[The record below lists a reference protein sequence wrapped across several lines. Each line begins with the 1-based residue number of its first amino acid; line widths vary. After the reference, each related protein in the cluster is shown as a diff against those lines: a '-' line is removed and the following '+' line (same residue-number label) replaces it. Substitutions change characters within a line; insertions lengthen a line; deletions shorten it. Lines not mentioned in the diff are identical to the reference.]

1 MLGGVA
7 APMERRSSAEGSAVG
22 DLHPYDACP
31 RSHCR
36 QLRLGHAADLQVRWG
51 CRFPGTIEGG
61 LSVPFVVNHESCS
74 RIEKV
79 NLLSNGQAK
88 DHVLADLPPLSCI
101 GLVQPPFER
110 WSGGSAKE
118 FVFTSG
124 GKATVTLAT
133 PLTFETESPPDF
145 CIWESKEKISGGYE
159 AGVARAVG
167 QMLMKLNH
175 HRSSASCAPG
185 TTKTPFALELTRESS
200 VLEAEKG

>member
-1 MLGGVA
+1 MRKARRLGICILTTLALAATAVSSALATPLTFKFDGVA
-7 APMERRSSAEGSAVG
+7 VS
-22 DLHPYDACP
+22 
-31 RSHCR
+31 
-36 QLRLGHAADLQVRWG
+36 
-51 CRFPGTIEGG
+51 PGTIEGG